1 MKNTKI
7 PVLYCDNH
15 SALHIAADPIF
26 HERTKHLEID
36 CQFVRDKV
44 QDGTM
49 NLLLVSSAEQATGFF
64 TKPLQPIPFLTLLSN
79 LGMVDI
85 YRAST
90 VVDC

>member
-7 PVLYCDNH
+7 PVLYCDNQ
-15 SALHIAADPIF
+15 SALHIATDPIF

-36 CQFVRDKV
+36 FHFVRDKI

-49 NLLLVSSAEQATGFF
+49 KLLLVSSAEQATGFF
-64 TKPLQPIPFLTLLSN
+64 TKPLHPIPFLSLLPN

-85 YRAST
+85 YRASA

>member
-7 PVLYCDNH
+7 PVLYCDNQ
-15 SALHIAADPIF
+15 SALHIATDPIF

-36 CQFVRDKV
+36 FHFVRDKI

-49 NLLLVSSAEQATGFF
+49 KLLLISSAEQATSFF
-64 TKPLQPIPFLTLLSN
+64 TKPLHPRPFLTLLFN

-85 YRAST
+85 YRASA